1 MSHPQKVPG
10 PLLST
15 STSSRKKRGWVG
27 FMSSRKRKFKVVF
40 CSIVF
45 LLSNLNKLI
54 GILSGWL

>member
-15 STSSRKKRGWVG
+15 STSSRKKCGWVYVLKEKKIQ
-27 FMSSRKRKFKVVF
+27 SRLLLDCFF
-40 CSIVF
+40 
-45 LLSNLNKLI
+45 LSNLNKLI